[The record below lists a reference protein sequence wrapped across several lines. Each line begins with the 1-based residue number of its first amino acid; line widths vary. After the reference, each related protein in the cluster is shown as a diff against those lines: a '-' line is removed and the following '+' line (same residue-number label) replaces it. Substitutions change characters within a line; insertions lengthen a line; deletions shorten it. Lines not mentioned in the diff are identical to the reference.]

1 MSLHYLVSLEM
12 FITQVRTVHCQRNK
26 QQNLS
31 HVSYGLQISRIWK
44 QLITACG
51 NTARKNVQNMHNW
64 SGWTETATE
73 NGVDRAASCRHCV
86 SGVVDSCR
94 SLLHVFYTLD
104 RSLKPKGAIIMG
116 FRSDTRCTTFLFH
129 FHGHKYIR
137 ITGEKLSISKG
148 AVFEKMGLTVDEF
161 RPKMDIL
168 QFWPIFVT
176 SYLPN

>member
-1 MSLHYLVSLEM
+1 M
-12 FITQVRTVHCQRNK
+12 FITQVRPLHCQRNK

-51 NTARKNVQNMHNW
+51 NTAKRNVQNMHNW

-73 NGVDRAASCRHCV
+73 NGVDQAASCRHCI
-86 SGVVDSCR
+86 SGVVDFCR

-104 RSLKPKGAIIMG
+104 LSLKPKRALIMG
-116 FRSDTRCTTFLFH
+116 FRSDTWGTTFLFH
-129 FHGHKYIR
+129 FHGHKNIR
-137 ITGEKLSISKG
+137 ITGEKISISKTV
-148 AVFEKMGLTVDEF
+148 VFQKMGVKVDKF

-168 QFWPIFVT
+168 QFRQLFVT